1 VRVRRWNIGYPD
13 PELRL
18 LPRFCKQTSVDVGAS
33 LGLYTMHM
41 LGYASEV
48 WAFEP
53 RPAQAAQLRSSL
65 GADRRLHIEAV
76 ALSDRMGTGRF
87 RACPADAGRST
98 LEAANPLSGLAVDE
112 IIVPV
117 RTLDSYQLVD
127 VGCIKI
133 DVEGHEDAVLRGAAR
148 TLEVSR
154 PALFLELE
162 DRHNPGITDRV
173 PRWLSAFGYQQYY
186 LLNGRLTPAAASTDS
201 TQGGN
206 SVFLC
211 SHHRRT

>member
-65 GADRRLHIEAV
+65 GADSRLHIEAV

-117 RTLDSYQLVD
+117 RTLDSYQLV
-127 VGCIKI
+127 
-133 DVEGHEDAVLRGAAR
+133 GAAR